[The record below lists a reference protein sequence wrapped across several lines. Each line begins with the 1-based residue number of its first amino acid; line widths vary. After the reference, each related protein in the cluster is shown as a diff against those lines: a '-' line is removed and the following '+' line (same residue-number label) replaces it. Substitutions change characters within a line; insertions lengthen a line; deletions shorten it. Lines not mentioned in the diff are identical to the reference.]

1 MITALLILIG
11 LAMIAGG
18 FWSMDS
24 HDGIGNRFCAEVVTV
39 YSGLGVIGAA
49 FAGAII

>member
-11 LAMIAGG
+11 LAMIASG
-18 FWSMDS
+18 FWSMS
-24 HDGIGNRFCAEVVTV
+24 RHEGIGNRFCAEVVTV

-49 FAGAII
+49 FVRAII